1 MINVGAVT
9 VEANY
14 STNYVEN
21 YLDSVENLPDDVQRH
36 LSRIRE
42 IDVLYRSHLRDVNM
56 YYEQWSLNQQQQ
68 QHQQQ
73 PVTAPSGAP
82 KGSTN
87 DAASS
92 STATATAAAPMAT
105 TATTATPTT
114 EQSNTLKRV
123 TSRIQKSL
131 IAAQELGDE
140 KLQIIQ
146 QLQDLIDHKTRQLDQ
161 DFVNLGNE
169 FFVRVDYTRG
179 DDKTLDGGRD
189 VNGTSLTGV
198 QGGNGSS
205 NGSSQYGVTS
215 NGMAGG
221 PNGSGGYS
229 VGSNGGNGGIGPNS
243 HIMHTPNGTSGN
255 GVGSALGGGNGSGM
269 YGGNNGNGSFSSE
282 RSSKRA
288 RRTRNDQAGG
298 SVNGSNTPN
307 SMCGVSAMDVD
318 PIEDIIGGSGGIGVG
333 GVGSSGSGTGSGAGG
348 NGGQPGSIAI
358 SGGNIGGPSVGG
370 GIKQEM
376 GSGGNGNGG
385 NGGTTGSGSSHT
397 SLSGS
402 GPGQTQSVTL
412 GGNGSKSGN
421 GGNGGS
427 LGLSSGSGSSGNGGN
442 GSGASNVGVAASSTS
457 QLNSSNQGSGKKGTG
472 SGNNTGSGSGAGG
485 ANSGKKKKRKTGGRG
500 SQATREAREDTPA
513 AEETIDP
520 DEPTYCLCDQISF
533 GEMILCDNDLCPIE
547 WFHFSCVSLISK
559 PKGRWFCPNCRGD
572 RPNVMK
578 PKAQFLKE
586 LERYNKEKEEK
597 T

>member
-9 VEANY
+9 VEAHY

-21 YLDSVENLPDDVQRH
+21 YLDSVENLPDEVQRH

-42 IDVLYRSHLRDVNM
+42 IDVLYRSHLRDVNS
-56 YYEQWSLNQQQQ
+56 YYEQWSLNQAQ
-68 QHQQQ
+68 
-73 PVTAPSGAP
+73 
-82 KGSTN
+82 
-87 DAASS
+87 
-92 STATATAAAPMAT
+92 AAAA
-105 TATTATPTT
+105 
-114 EQSNTLKRV
+114 NTLKRV

-169 FFVRVDYTRG
+169 FFVRLDYAR

-189 VNGTSLTGV
+189 VNGTSLAGAA
-198 QGGNGSS
+198 GGNGSS
-205 NGSSQYGVTS
+205 NGPGQYGVTG
-215 NGMAGG
+215 NGTAGG
-221 PNGSGGYS
+221 SNGSGGY
-229 VGSNGGNGGIGPNS
+229 GSSGGNGGNGGIGSNS
-243 HIMHTPNGTSGN
+243 HIMHT
-255 GVGSALGGGNGSGM
+255 A
-269 YGGNNGNGSFSSE
+269 NGN
-282 RSSKRA
+282 
-288 RRTRNDQAGG
+288 
-298 SVNGSNTPN
+298 
-307 SMCGVSAMDVD
+307 
-318 PIEDIIGGSGGIGVG
+318 
-333 GVGSSGSGTGSGAGG
+333 
-348 NGGQPGSIAI
+348 
-358 SGGNIGGPSVGG
+358 
-370 GIKQEM
+370 
-376 GSGGNGNGG
+376 GSGGNGGASTSGG
-385 NGGTTGSGSSHT
+385 SHN

-402 GPGQTQSVTL
+402 GSGQAQSSTL
-412 GGNGSKSGN
+412 GGSGAKSGN
-421 GGNGGS
+421 GGNGGANS
-427 LGLSSGSGSSGNGGN
+427 SSSGSGSSGNGGN
-442 GSGASNVGVAASSTS
+442 GNGGNGGAGGAGSSSS

-472 SGNNTGSGSGAGG
+472 SGNHTGSGSGAGG